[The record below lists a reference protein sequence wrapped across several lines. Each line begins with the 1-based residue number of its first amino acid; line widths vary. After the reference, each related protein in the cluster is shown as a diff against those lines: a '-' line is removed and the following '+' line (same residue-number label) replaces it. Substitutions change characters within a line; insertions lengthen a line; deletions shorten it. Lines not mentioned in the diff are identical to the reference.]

1 VLKCGV
7 PQSSVRGPLLLL
19 IHVNNLL
26 LSIEERELVLF
37 ADNINWLVIERD
49 ENILQ
54 RKVKEDMKKLEYC
67 F

>member
-1 VLKCGV
+1 MLKCGV

>member
-1 VLKCGV
+1 
-7 PQSSVRGPLLLL
+7 LL